1 MAAGEGSGVQLRA
14 WGEVVGRRLSDSCTD
29 LVMWTENEMPT
40 EKIKELTPPLASSAP
55 AEYESGMQTLLKFV
69 PPHEIPA
76 SEDLFSAGV
85 LENHLAALGEPP
97 LSLIAVGDIML
108 GGRARR
114 RIKEHGRDYPFGAV
128 LPILQRTPIVLG
140 NLEGALAQKAQK
152 QNRNFTYRVKPKVAT
167 SVLRAGINVVTLA
180 NNHLVD
186 CGREGVLET
195 LEALAV
201 AGVTP
206 LGAAANQNAAH
217 EPVIREAGGLRIG
230 LLGYYWN
237 RRCAATANLPG
248 SAMGVFEEL
257 ETDIRQLRTRVDR
270 VVVTFHWGRPYNP
283 EPSPRA
289 RAKARFAIDCGAHAI
304 VGHHPHIIQAFE
316 IYRRCPIFYS
326 IGNFAFGSGNSRAEG
341 LMLGFRFEDARML
354 VNVYPLYVKNRDPR
368 VNYQPKL
375 LRGDAAER
383 MLRRL
388 IEISLRSGRLL
399 TIERGTGKLDLPFC
413 DPSVRK
419 KAKTLA

>member
-1 MAAGEGSGVQLRA
+1 MLTERTKDPVQSAGS
-14 WGEVVGRRLSDSCTD
+14 SD
-29 LVMWTENEMPT
+29 
-40 EKIKELTPPLASSAP
+40 ASD
-55 AEYESGMQTLLKFV
+55 YEFRMQKLLKFV
-69 PPHEIPA
+69 SPKDIPA
-76 SEDLFSAGV
+76 SGDLFSAEL

-108 GGRARR
+108 GGRTRR
-114 RIKEHGRDYPFGAV
+114 RIKEHGRDYPFSAV
-128 LPILQRTPIVLG
+128 LPILKRAPVVLG
-140 NLEGALAQKAQK
+140 NLEGPLAQKAQK
-152 QNRNFTYRVKPKVAT
+152 QNRNFSYRAKPRVA
-167 SVLRAGINVVTLA
+167 SSLLRAGINVLTLA

-206 LGAAANQNAAH
+206 LGAAANENAAH
-217 EPVIREAGGLRIG
+217 EPVVREAGGLRIG

-237 RRCAATANLPG
+237 RRCAATASLPG

-257 ETDIRQLRTRVDR
+257 ETDIRKLRSQVDR
-270 VVVTFHWGRPYNP
+270 VVVTFHWGRPYKP

-289 RAKARFAIDCGAHAI
+289 RAKARFAIDCGAHAV

-316 IYRRCPIFYS
+316 IHRSRPIFYS

-341 LMLGFRFEDARML
+341 LLLGFRFEDARTL

-375 LRGDAAER
+375 MRGNAAEQL
-383 MLRRL
+383 LRRL
-388 IEISLRSGRLL
+388 VEISTRGGKLL
-399 TIERGTGKLDLPFC
+399 EIAGGTGKLDLPLLNR
-413 DPSVRK
+413 SRRK
-419 KAKTLA
+419 KAKTIA

>member
-1 MAAGEGSGVQLRA
+1 M
-14 WGEVVGRRLSDSCTD
+14 LSEDKTA
-29 LVMWTENEMPT
+29 
-40 EKIKELTPPLASSAP
+40 LTLGSSAHP
-55 AEYESGMQTLLKFV
+55 EYESRMQTLLKFV
-69 PPHEIPA
+69 PAHEIPS
-76 SEDLFSAGV
+76 SEDLFSAEL
-85 LENHLAALGEPP
+85 LESHLAALGESP

-108 GGRARR
+108 GGRTRR
-114 RIKEHGRDYPFGAV
+114 RIREHGRDYPFSAV
-128 LPILQRTPIVLG
+128 LPILQRAPIVLG
-140 NLEGALAQKAQK
+140 NLEGPLAQKAQK
-152 QNRNFTYRVKPKVAT
+152 QNRNFSYRVKPKAAT

-217 EPVIREAGGLRIG
+217 EPVIREAGGVRIG

-316 IYRRCPIFYS
+316 VYRRCPIFYS

-341 LMLGFRFEDARML
+341 LMLGFRFEEARTR

-375 LRGDAAER
+375 VRGEAAER

-388 IEISLRSGRLL
+388 IEISSRSGRRLK
-399 TIERGTGKLDLPFC
+399 IERGTGKLDLPFC

>member
-1 MAAGEGSGVQLRA
+1 M
-14 WGEVVGRRLSDSCTD
+14 LSEDKTA
-29 LVMWTENEMPT
+29 
-40 EKIKELTPPLASSAP
+40 LTLGSSAHP
-55 AEYESGMQTLLKFV
+55 EYESRMQTLLKFV
-69 PPHEIPA
+69 PAHEIPS
-76 SEDLFSAGV
+76 SEDLFSAEL
-85 LENHLAALGEPP
+85 LESHLAALGEPP

-108 GGRARR
+108 GGRTRR
-114 RIKEHGRDYPFGAV
+114 RIREHGRDYPFSAV
-128 LPILQRTPIVLG
+128 LPILQRAPIVLG
-140 NLEGALAQKAQK
+140 NLEGPLAQKAQK
-152 QNRNFTYRVKPKVAT
+152 QNRNFSYRVKPKAAT

-195 LEALAV
+195 LEALAA

-217 EPVIREAGGLRIG
+217 EPVIREAGGVRIG

-316 IYRRCPIFYS
+316 VYRRCPIFYS

-341 LMLGFRFEDARML
+341 LMLGFRFEEARTL

-375 LRGDAAER
+375 VRGEAAER

-388 IEISLRSGRLL
+388 IEISSRSGRRLK
-399 TIERGTGKLDLPFC
+399 IERGTGKLDLPFC

>member
-1 MAAGEGSGVQLRA
+1 ML
-14 WGEVVGRRLSDSCTD
+14 
-29 LVMWTENEMPT
+29 T
-40 EKIKELTPPLASSAP
+40 EKKAAMILPNASSP
-55 AEYESGMQTLLKFV
+55 HREYESRMQTLLKFV
-69 PPHEIPA
+69 PAHEIPS
-76 SEDLFSAGV
+76 SEDLFSAEL
-85 LENHLAALGEPP
+85 LESHLAALGEPP

-108 GGRARR
+108 GGRTRR
-114 RIKEHGRDYPFGAV
+114 RIREHGRDYPFSAV
-128 LPILQRTPIVLG
+128 LPILQRAPIVLG
-140 NLEGALAQKAQK
+140 NLEGPLAQKAQK
-152 QNRNFTYRVKPKVAT
+152 QNRNFSYRVKPKAAT

-195 LEALAV
+195 LEALAA

-217 EPVIREAGGLRIG
+217 EPVIREAGGVRIG

-316 IYRRCPIFYS
+316 VYRRCPIFYS

-341 LMLGFRFEDARML
+341 LMLGFRFEEARTL

-375 LRGDAAER
+375 VRGEAAER

-388 IEISLRSGRLL
+388 IEISSRSGRQLK
-399 TIERGTGKLDLPFC
+399 IERGTGKLDLPFC

>member
-1 MAAGEGSGVQLRA
+1 M
-14 WGEVVGRRLSDSCTD
+14 LSEDKTA
-29 LVMWTENEMPT
+29 
-40 EKIKELTPPLASSAP
+40 LTLGSSAHP
-55 AEYESGMQTLLKFV
+55 EYESRMQTLLKFV
-69 PPHEIPA
+69 PAHEIPS
-76 SEDLFSAGV
+76 SEDLFSAEL
-85 LENHLAALGEPP
+85 LESHLAALGDPP

-108 GGRARR
+108 GGRTRR
-114 RIKEHGRDYPFGAV
+114 RIREHGRDYPFSAV
-128 LPILQRTPIVLG
+128 LPILQRAPIVLG
-140 NLEGALAQKAQK
+140 NLEGPLAQKAQK
-152 QNRNFTYRVKPKVAT
+152 QNRNFSYRVKPKAAT

-195 LEALAV
+195 LEALAA

-217 EPVIREAGGLRIG
+217 EPVIREAGGFRIG

-316 IYRRCPIFYS
+316 VYRRCPIFYS

-341 LMLGFRFEDARML
+341 LMLGFRFEEARTL

-375 LRGDAAER
+375 VRGEAAER

-388 IEISLRSGRLL
+388 IEISSRSGGRLK
-399 TIERGTGKLDLPFC
+399 IERGTGKLDLPFC
-413 DPSVRK
+413 EPSVRK

>member
-1 MAAGEGSGVQLRA
+1 ML
-14 WGEVVGRRLSDSCTD
+14 
-29 LVMWTENEMPT
+29 T
-40 EKIKELTPPLASSAP
+40 EKKAALIPPIDSSP
-55 AEYESGMQTLLKFV
+55 QHRDYESRMQTLLKFV
-69 PPHEIPA
+69 PAHEIPA
-76 SEDLFSAGV
+76 SEDLFSAEL

-114 RIKEHGRDYPFGAV
+114 RIREYGRDYPFSAV
-128 LPILQRTPIVLG
+128 LPILQRAPIVMG
-140 NLEGALAQKAQK
+140 NLEGPLAQKAQK
-152 QNRNFTYRVKPKVAT
+152 QNRNFSYRVKPKAAT

-195 LEALAV
+195 LEVLAA

-257 ETDIRQLRTRVDR
+257 ETDIRQLRSRVDR
-270 VVVTFHWGRPYNP
+270 VVVTFHWGRPYKP

-341 LMLGFRFEDARML
+341 LMLGFRFEDARTL

-375 LRGDAAER
+375 LRGEAAER

-388 IEISLRSGRLL
+388 IGISLRSGRLL
-399 TIERGTGKLDLPFC
+399 KIERGAGKLDLPFG

-419 KAKTLA
+419 EGKTLA

>member
-1 MAAGEGSGVQLRA
+1 MLTKE
-14 WGEVVGRRLSDSCTD
+14 T
-29 LVMWTENEMPT
+29 
-40 EKIKELTPPLASSAP
+40 KELILTDSSSASP
-55 AEYESGMQTLLKFV
+55 ESGSRMQTLLKFV
-69 PPHEIPA
+69 PPKDIPA
-76 SEDLFSAGV
+76 SDDLFSPEL

-114 RIKEHGRDYPFGAV
+114 RIKEHGRDYPFRAV
-128 LPILQRTPIVLG
+128 LPILQRAPIVLG
-140 NLEGALAQKAQK
+140 NLEGPLAQKAQK
-152 QNRNFTYRVKPKVAT
+152 QNRNFSYRVKPKIA
-167 SVLRAGINVVTLA
+167 SSFLPAGINVLTLA

-195 LEALAV
+195 LEALV
-201 AGVTP
+201 TAGVTP
-206 LGAAANQNAAH
+206 LGAAANESAAH
-217 EPVIREAGGLRIG
+217 EPVIRDADGLRIG

-237 RRCAATANLPG
+237 RRCAATSNLPG

-257 ETDIRQLRTRVDR
+257 ETDIRKLRSQVDR
-270 VVVTFHWGRPYNP
+270 VIVTFHWGRPYKP
-283 EPSPRA
+283 DPSPRA
-289 RAKARFAIDCGAHAI
+289 RAKARFAIECGAHAV

-316 IYRRCPIFYS
+316 IYRHRPIFYS

-341 LMLGFRFEDARML
+341 LMLGFRFEDAKTV

-375 LRGDAAER
+375 LKGHAAEG

-388 IEISLRSGRLL
+388 IEISARSGRFLK
-399 TIERGTGKLDLPFC
+399 IEGATGKLDLQLRY
-413 DPSVRK
+413 PSRGK
-419 KAKTLA
+419 KGNTLA

>member
-1 MAAGEGSGVQLRA
+1 ML
-14 WGEVVGRRLSDSCTD
+14 
-29 LVMWTENEMPT
+29 T
-40 EKIKELTPPLASSAP
+40 EKIAVTVPISGSSATP
-55 AEYESGMQTLLKFV
+55 DYESRMQTLLKFV
-69 PPHEIPA
+69 PLHEIPE
-76 SEDLFSAGV
+76 SGDLFSAEV
-85 LENHLAALGEPP
+85 LEDHLAALGEPP

-108 GGRARR
+108 GGRTRR
-114 RIKEHGRDYPFGAV
+114 RIKEYGRDYPFGAV

-140 NLEGALAQKAQK
+140 NLEGPLAQKAQK
-152 QNRNFTYRVKPKVAT
+152 LNRNFSYRVKPKLA
-167 SVLRAGINVVTLA
+167 SSLLRAGINVVTLA

-195 LEALAV
+195 LEALAA
-201 AGVTP
+201 AGVTA
-206 LGAAANQNAAH
+206 LGAAANEHAAH

-237 RRCAATANLPG
+237 RRCAATAKLPG

-257 ETDIRQLRTRVDR
+257 EADIRKLRSQVDR
-270 VVVTFHWGRPYNP
+270 VVVTFHWGRPYKP

-289 RAKARFAIDCGAHAI
+289 RAKALFAIDCGAHAV

-341 LMLGFRFEDARML
+341 LMLGFRFEDARTV

-388 IEISLRSGRLL
+388 IEISTRSGKFLS
-399 TIERGTGKLDLPFC
+399 IERGMGRLDLPFRN
-413 DPSVRK
+413 PTRRK
-419 KAKTLA
+419 KAQDLA

>member
-1 MAAGEGSGVQLRA
+1 ML
-14 WGEVVGRRLSDSCTD
+14 
-29 LVMWTENEMPT
+29 T
-40 EKIKELTPPLASSAP
+40 EKTMAVIPPTGSSAP
-55 AEYESGMQTLLKFV
+55 LEYESSMQALLKFV
-69 PPHEIPA
+69 PAHEIPS
-76 SEDLFSAGV
+76 SEDLFSAEL
-85 LENHLAALGEPP
+85 LENQLAALGEPP

-114 RIKEHGRDYPFGAV
+114 RIREHGRDYPFSAV
-128 LPILQRTPIVLG
+128 LPILQRAPIVLG
-140 NLEGALAQKAQK
+140 NLEGPLAQKAQK
-152 QNRNFTYRVKPKVAT
+152 LDRNFSYRGKPKHST
-167 SVLRAGINVVTLA
+167 SFLRAGINVVTLA

-206 LGAAANQNAAH
+206 LGAGANENAAH

-248 SAMGVFEEL
+248 SAMGIFEEL
-257 ETDIRQLRTRVDR
+257 ETDIRKLQSQVDR
-270 VVVTFHWGRPYNP
+270 VIVTFHWGRPYKP

-289 RAKARFAIDCGAHAI
+289 RAKALFAIDCGAHAV

-341 LMLGFRFEDARML
+341 LMLGFRFEDARTV

-375 LRGDAAER
+375 LRGNAAER
-383 MLRRL
+383 MLCHL
-388 IEISLRSGRLL
+388 IEISARSGTFLR
-399 TIERGTGKLDLPFC
+399 IERGTGRLELPFRN
-413 DPSVRK
+413 PTRRK
-419 KAKTLA
+419 KGRDLA

>member
-1 MAAGEGSGVQLRA
+1 ML
-14 WGEVVGRRLSDSCTD
+14 
-29 LVMWTENEMPT
+29 T
-40 EKIKELTPPLASSAP
+40 EKKAAMILPNASSP
-55 AEYESGMQTLLKFV
+55 HREYESRMQTLLKFV
-69 PPHEIPA
+69 PAHEIPS
-76 SEDLFSAGV
+76 SEDLFSAEL
-85 LENHLAALGEPP
+85 LESHLAALGEPP

-108 GGRARR
+108 GGRTRR
-114 RIKEHGRDYPFGAV
+114 RIREHGRDYPFSAV
-128 LPILQRTPIVLG
+128 LPILQRAPIVLG
-140 NLEGALAQKAQK
+140 NLEGPLAQKAQK
-152 QNRNFTYRVKPKVAT
+152 QNRNFSYRVKPKAAT

-180 NNHLVD
+180 NYHLVD

-195 LEALAV
+195 LEALTA

-217 EPVIREAGGLRIG
+217 EPVIREAGGVRIG

-289 RAKARFAIDCGAHAI
+289 RAKARFAIDRGAHAI

-316 IYRRCPIFYS
+316 VYRRCPIFYS

-341 LMLGFRFEDARML
+341 LMLGFRFEEARTL

-375 LRGDAAER
+375 VRGEAAER

-388 IEISLRSGRLL
+388 IEISSRSGRQLK
-399 TIERGTGKLDLPFC
+399 IERGTGKLDLPFC

>member
-1 MAAGEGSGVQLRA
+1 ML
-14 WGEVVGRRLSDSCTD
+14 
-29 LVMWTENEMPT
+29 T
-40 EKIKELTPPLASSAP
+40 EKIDQLASPISSSAP
-55 AEYESGMQTLLKFV
+55 LDYEARMQTLLRFV
-69 PPHEIPA
+69 PSKEVPV
-76 SEDLFSAGV
+76 SEDLFSADL
-85 LENHLAALGEPP
+85 LENHLATLGEPP
-97 LSLIAVGDIML
+97 LSLIVVGDIML
-108 GGRARR
+108 GGRARH

-128 LPILQRTPIVLG
+128 LPILQRAPIVLG
-140 NLEGALAQKAQK
+140 NLEGPLAQKAQK
-152 QNRNFTYRVKPKVAT
+152 LDRNFSYRVKPKAA
-167 SVLRAGINVVTLA
+167 SSLLRAGINVVTLA

-195 LEALAV
+195 LEALAA

-217 EPVIREAGGLRIG
+217 EPVIREAGGFRIG
-230 LLGYYWN
+230 LPGFRWIL
-237 RRCAATANLPG
+237 RCAATANLPG

-316 IYRRCPIFYS
+316 VYRRCPIFYS

-341 LMLGFRFEDARML
+341 LMLGFRFEEVRTL

-375 LRGDAAER
+375 VRGEAAER

-388 IEISLRSGRLL
+388 IEISSRSGRRLK
-399 TIERGTGKLDLPFC
+399 IERGTGKLDLPFC

>member
-1 MAAGEGSGVQLRA
+1 VVQIGF
-14 WGEVVGRRLSDSCTD
+14 WTD
-29 LVMWTENEMPT
+29 KEMLT
-40 EKIKELTPPLASSAP
+40 EKITPLLPVIGSSAP
-55 AEYESGMQTLLKFV
+55 SEYESRLQTLLKFV
-69 PPHEIPA
+69 PAHEIPA
-76 SEDLFSAGV
+76 SEDLFSAEL

-114 RIKEHGRDYPFGAV
+114 PIKEHGRDYPFSAV
-128 LPILQRTPIVLG
+128 QPILRRAPIVLG
-140 NLEGALAQKAQK
+140 NLEGPLAQKAQK
-152 QNRNFTYRVKPKVAT
+152 QNRNFSYRVRPTVAT
-167 SVLRAGINVVTLA
+167 SLLRAGINVLTLA

-186 CGREGVLET
+186 CGREGVVET

-206 LGAAANQNAAH
+206 LGAAANEQAAH

-248 SAMGVFEEL
+248 SAMGGFEEI
-257 ETDIRQLRTRVDR
+257 ETDIRKLRNQVDR
-270 VVVTFHWGRPYNP
+270 VVVTFHWGRPYKP
-283 EPSPRA
+283 EASPRA
-289 RAKARFAIDCGAHAI
+289 RAKALFAIDCGAHAVI
-304 VGHHPHIIQAFE
+304 GHHPHIIQAFE

-326 IGNFAFGSGNSRAEG
+326 IGNFAFGSGNSRAQG
-341 LMLGFRFEDARML
+341 LMLGFRFEDARTL

-375 LRGDAAER
+375 MRGDAAER
-383 MLRRL
+383 MLCRL
-388 IEISLRSGRLL
+388 IEISPRSGGLL
-399 TIERGTGKLDLPFC
+399 RIERGSGKLDLPFRGTTR
-413 DPSVRK
+413 RK
-419 KAKTLA
+419 KAQDLA

>member
-1 MAAGEGSGVQLRA
+1 M
-14 WGEVVGRRLSDSCTD
+14 LSEDKTA
-29 LVMWTENEMPT
+29 
-40 EKIKELTPPLASSAP
+40 LTLASSAHP
-55 AEYESGMQTLLKFV
+55 EYESRMQTLLKFV
-69 PPHEIPA
+69 PAHEIPS
-76 SEDLFSAGV
+76 SEDLFSAEL
-85 LENHLAALGEPP
+85 LESHLAALGEPP

-108 GGRARR
+108 GGRTRR
-114 RIKEHGRDYPFGAV
+114 RIREHGRDYPFSAV
-128 LPILQRTPIVLG
+128 LPILQRAPIVLG
-140 NLEGALAQKAQK
+140 NLEGPLAQKAQK
-152 QNRNFTYRVKPKVAT
+152 QNRNFSYRVKPKAAT

-195 LEALAV
+195 LEALAA

-217 EPVIREAGGLRIG
+217 EPVIREAGGVRIG

-270 VVVTFHWGRPYNP
+270 VVVT
-283 EPSPRA
+283 
-289 RAKARFAIDCGAHAI
+289 C
-304 VGHHPHIIQAFE
+304 HPHIIQAFE
-316 IYRRCPIFYS
+316 VYRRCPIFYS

-341 LMLGFRFEDARML
+341 LMLGFRFEEARTR

-375 LRGDAAER
+375 VRGEAAER

-388 IEISLRSGRLL
+388 IEISFKSGKLL
-399 TIERGTGKLDLPFC
+399 KIERGTGKLDLPFC
-413 DPSVRK
+413 APSVRK

>member
-1 MAAGEGSGVQLRA
+1 M
-14 WGEVVGRRLSDSCTD
+14 LSEDKTA
-29 LVMWTENEMPT
+29 
-40 EKIKELTPPLASSAP
+40 LTLASSAHP
-55 AEYESGMQTLLKFV
+55 EYESRMQTLLKFV
-69 PPHEIPA
+69 PAHEIPS
-76 SEDLFSAGV
+76 SEDLFSAEL
-85 LENHLAALGEPP
+85 LESHLAALGEPP

-108 GGRARR
+108 GGRTRR
-114 RIKEHGRDYPFGAV
+114 RIREHGRDYPFSAV
-128 LPILQRTPIVLG
+128 LPILQRAPIVLG
-140 NLEGALAQKAQK
+140 NLEGPLAQKAQK
-152 QNRNFTYRVKPKVAT
+152 QNRNFSYRVKPKAAT

-195 LEALAV
+195 LEALAA

-217 EPVIREAGGLRIG
+217 EPVIREAGGVRIG

-316 IYRRCPIFYS
+316 VYRRCPIFYS

-341 LMLGFRFEDARML
+341 LMLGFRFEEARTR

-375 LRGDAAER
+375 VRGEAAER

-388 IEISLRSGRLL
+388 IEISSRSGGRLK
-399 TIERGTGKLDLPFC
+399 IERGTGKLDLPFC

>member
-1 MAAGEGSGVQLRA
+1 M
-14 WGEVVGRRLSDSCTD
+14 LSEDKTA
-29 LVMWTENEMPT
+29 
-40 EKIKELTPPLASSAP
+40 LTLGSSAHP
-55 AEYESGMQTLLKFV
+55 EYESRMQTLLKFV
-69 PPHEIPA
+69 PAHEIPS
-76 SEDLFSAGV
+76 SEDLFSAEL
-85 LENHLAALGEPP
+85 LESHLAALGDPP

-108 GGRARR
+108 GGRTRR
-114 RIKEHGRDYPFGAV
+114 RIREHGRDYPFSAV
-128 LPILQRTPIVLG
+128 LPILQRAPIVLG
-140 NLEGALAQKAQK
+140 NLEGPLAQKAQK
-152 QNRNFTYRVKPKVAT
+152 QNRNFSYRVKPKAAT

-195 LEALAV
+195 LEALAA

-217 EPVIREAGGLRIG
+217 EPVIREAGGVRIG

-316 IYRRCPIFYS
+316 VYRRRPIFYS

-341 LMLGFRFEDARML
+341 LMLGFRFEEARTL

-375 LRGDAAER
+375 VRGEAAER

-388 IEISLRSGRLL
+388 IEISSRSGRQLK
-399 TIERGTGKLDLPFC
+399 IERGTGKLDLPFC

>member
-1 MAAGEGSGVQLRA
+1 M
-14 WGEVVGRRLSDSCTD
+14 LSEDKTA
-29 LVMWTENEMPT
+29 
-40 EKIKELTPPLASSAP
+40 LTLGSSAHP
-55 AEYESGMQTLLKFV
+55 EYESRMQTLLKFV
-69 PPHEIPA
+69 PAHEIPS
-76 SEDLFSAGV
+76 SEDLFSAEL

-97 LSLIAVGDIML
+97 LTLIAVGDIML

-114 RIKEHGRDYPFGAV
+114 RIREYGRDYPFSAV
-128 LPILQRTPIVLG
+128 LPILQRAPIVLG
-140 NLEGALAQKAQK
+140 NLEGPLAQKAQK
-152 QNRNFTYRVKPKVAT
+152 QNRNFSYRVKPKVAT

-195 LEALAV
+195 LEALAA

-217 EPVIREAGGLRIG
+217 EPVIREAGGVRIG

-316 IYRRCPIFYS
+316 VYRRRPIFYS

-341 LMLGFRFEDARML
+341 LMLGFRFEEARTL

-375 LRGDAAER
+375 VRGEAAER

-388 IEISLRSGRLL
+388 IEISSRSGRRLK
-399 TIERGTGKLDLPFC
+399 IERGTGKLDLPFC

>member
-1 MAAGEGSGVQLRA
+1 ML
-14 WGEVVGRRLSDSCTD
+14 
-29 LVMWTENEMPT
+29 T
-40 EKIKELTPPLASSAP
+40 EKKAAVILPNASSP
-55 AEYESGMQTLLKFV
+55 HREYESRTQTLLKFV
-69 PPHEIPA
+69 PAHEIPS
-76 SEDLFSAGV
+76 SEDLFSAEL
-85 LENHLAALGEPP
+85 LESHLAALGEPP

-108 GGRARR
+108 GGRTRR
-114 RIKEHGRDYPFGAV
+114 RIREHGRDYPFSAV
-128 LPILQRTPIVLG
+128 LPILQRAPIVLG
-140 NLEGALAQKAQK
+140 NLEGPLAQKAQK
-152 QNRNFTYRVKPKVAT
+152 QNRNFSYRVKPKAAT

-195 LEALAV
+195 LEALTA

-217 EPVIREAGGLRIG
+217 EPVIREAGGVRIG

-316 IYRRCPIFYS
+316 VYRRCPIFYS

-341 LMLGFRFEDARML
+341 LMLGFRFEEARTL

-375 LRGDAAER
+375 VRGEAAER

-388 IEISLRSGRLL
+388 IEISSRSGRQLK
-399 TIERGTGKLDLPFC
+399 IERGTGKLDLPFC

>member
-1 MAAGEGSGVQLRA
+1 MLTDKIDQLA
-14 WGEVVGRRLSDSCTD
+14 SPVS
-29 LVMWTENEMPT
+29 
-40 EKIKELTPPLASSAP
+40 SSAP
-55 AEYESGMQTLLKFV
+55 FDYEARMQTLLRFV
-69 PPHEIPA
+69 PSKEVPV
-76 SEDLFSAGV
+76 SEDLFSADL

-97 LSLIAVGDIML
+97 LSLIVVGDIML
-108 GGRARR
+108 GGRARH

-128 LPILQRTPIVLG
+128 LPILQRAPIVLG
-140 NLEGALAQKAQK
+140 NLEGPLAQKAQK
-152 QNRNFTYRVKPKVAT
+152 LDRNFSYRVKPKAA
-167 SVLRAGINVVTLA
+167 SSLLRAGINVVTLA

-206 LGAAANQNAAH
+206 LGAAANEQAAH
-217 EPVIREAGGLRIG
+217 APVIREAGGLRIG

-237 RRCAATANLPG
+237 RRCAATAKLPG

-257 ETDIRQLRTRVDR
+257 ETDIRKLRSQVDR
-270 VVVTFHWGRPYNP
+270 VVVTFHWGRPYKP

-289 RAKARFAIDCGAHAI
+289 RAKALFAIDCGAHAV
-304 VGHHPHIIQAFE
+304 VGHHPHIVQELE

-326 IGNFAFGSGNSRAEG
+326 IGNFAFGSGNSQAEG
-341 LMLGFRFEDARML
+341 LMIGFRFEDARTV

-368 VNYQPKL
+368 VNYQPKV

-388 IEISLRSGRLL
+388 IQISPRGGTFL
-399 TIERGTGKLDLPFC
+399 EVARGTGKLELPFRN
-413 DPSVRK
+413 PTRRK
-419 KAKTLA
+419 KA

>member
-1 MAAGEGSGVQLRA
+1 ML
-14 WGEVVGRRLSDSCTD
+14 
-29 LVMWTENEMPT
+29 T
-40 EKIKELTPPLASSAP
+40 EKIDQLASPISSSAP
-55 AEYESGMQTLLKFV
+55 LDYEARMQTLLRFV
-69 PPHEIPA
+69 PSKEVPV
-76 SEDLFSAGV
+76 SEDLFSADL
-85 LENHLAALGEPP
+85 LENHLATLGEPP
-97 LSLIAVGDIML
+97 LSLIVVGDIML
-108 GGRARR
+108 GGRARH

-128 LPILQRTPIVLG
+128 LPILQRAPIVLG
-140 NLEGALAQKAQK
+140 NLEGPLAQKAQK
-152 QNRNFTYRVKPKVAT
+152 LDRNFSYRVKPKAA
-167 SVLRAGINVVTLA
+167 SSLLRAGINVVTLA

-206 LGAAANQNAAH
+206 LGAAANEQAAH

-237 RRCAATANLPG
+237 RRCAATAKLPG

-257 ETDIRQLRTRVDR
+257 ETDIRKLRSQVDR
-270 VVVTFHWGRPYNP
+270 VVVTFHWGRPYKP

-289 RAKARFAIDCGAHAI
+289 RAKALFAIDCGAHAV
-304 VGHHPHIIQAFE
+304 VGHHPHIVQELE

-326 IGNFAFGSGNSRAEG
+326 IGNFAFGSGNSQAEG
-341 LMLGFRFEDARML
+341 LMIGFRFEDARTV

-368 VNYQPKL
+368 VNYQPKV

-388 IEISLRSGRLL
+388 IQISPRGGTFLEIA
-399 TIERGTGKLDLPFC
+399 RGTGKLELPFRN
-413 DPSVRK
+413 PTRRK
-419 KAKTLA
+419 KAQGLA

>member
-1 MAAGEGSGVQLRA
+1 M
-14 WGEVVGRRLSDSCTD
+14 LSEDKTA
-29 LVMWTENEMPT
+29 
-40 EKIKELTPPLASSAP
+40 LTLGSSAHP
-55 AEYESGMQTLLKFV
+55 EYESRMQTLLKFV
-69 PPHEIPA
+69 PAHEIPS
-76 SEDLFSAGV
+76 SEDLFSAEL

-108 GGRARR
+108 GGRTRR
-114 RIKEHGRDYPFGAV
+114 RIREHGRDYPFSAV
-128 LPILQRTPIVLG
+128 LPILQRAPIVLG
-140 NLEGALAQKAQK
+140 NLEGPLAQKAQK
-152 QNRNFTYRVKPKVAT
+152 QNRNFSYRVKPKVAT

-195 LEALAV
+195 LEALAA

-217 EPVIREAGGLRIG
+217 EPVIREAGGFRIG

-316 IYRRCPIFYS
+316 VYRRCPIFYS
-326 IGNFAFGSGNSRAEG
+326 VGNFAFGSGNSRAEG
-341 LMLGFRFEDARML
+341 LMLGFRFEEARTL

-375 LRGDAAER
+375 VRGEAAER

-388 IEISLRSGRLL
+388 IEISSRSGGRLK
-399 TIERGTGKLDLPFC
+399 IERGTGKLDLPFC
-413 DPSVRK
+413 EPSVRK

>member
-1 MAAGEGSGVQLRA
+1 M
-14 WGEVVGRRLSDSCTD
+14 LSEDKT
-29 LVMWTENEMPT
+29 P
-40 EKIKELTPPLASSAP
+40 LTLGSSAHP
-55 AEYESGMQTLLKFV
+55 EYESRMQTLLKFV
-69 PPHEIPA
+69 PAHEIPS
-76 SEDLFSAGV
+76 SEDLFSAEL
-85 LENHLAALGEPP
+85 LESHLAALGEPL

-108 GGRARR
+108 GGRTRR
-114 RIKEHGRDYPFGAV
+114 RIREHGRDYPFSAV
-128 LPILQRTPIVLG
+128 LPILQRAPIVLG
-140 NLEGALAQKAQK
+140 NLEGPLAQKAQK
-152 QNRNFTYRVKPKVAT
+152 QNRNFSYRVKPKVAT

-195 LEALAV
+195 LEALAA

-217 EPVIREAGGLRIG
+217 EPVIREAGGVRIG

-316 IYRRCPIFYS
+316 VYRRCPIFYS

-341 LMLGFRFEDARML
+341 LMLGFRFEEARTR

-375 LRGDAAER
+375 VRGEAAER

-388 IEISLRSGRLL
+388 IEISSRSGGRLK
-399 TIERGTGKLDLPFC
+399 IERGTGKLDLPFC

>member
-1 MAAGEGSGVQLRA
+1 ME
-14 WGEVVGRRLSDSCTD
+14 
-29 LVMWTENEMPT
+29 TENEMPT
-40 EKIKELTPPLASSAP
+40 ERIRELMPPIASSAP
-55 AEYESGMQTLLKFV
+55 AENESHMPTLLKFV

-76 SEDLFSAGV
+76 SEDLFSAEV
-85 LENHLAALGEPP
+85 LEDHLAALGEPA

-114 RIKEHGRDYPFGAV
+114 RIKEYGRDYPFGAV

-140 NLEGALAQKAQK
+140 NLEGPLAQKAQK
-152 QNRNFTYRVKPKVAT
+152 LDRNFSYRVKPKLA
-167 SVLRAGINVVTLA
+167 SSLLRAGINVVTLA

-186 CGREGVLET
+186 CGRDGVLET

-206 LGAAANQNAAH
+206 LGAAANEQAAH

-237 RRCAATANLPG
+237 RRCAATAKLPG

-257 ETDIRQLRTRVDR
+257 ESDIRKLRRQVDR
-270 VVVTFHWGRPYNP
+270 VVVTFHWGRPYKP

-289 RAKARFAIDCGAHAI
+289 RAKALFAVDCGAHAV

-341 LMLGFRFEDARML
+341 LMLGFRFEDARTV

-375 LRGDAAER
+375 LRGNAAER
-383 MLRRL
+383 MLCRL
-388 IEISLRSGRLL
+388 IEISTRSGTFLR
-399 TIERGTGKLDLPFC
+399 IERGMGRLELPFRN
-413 DPSVRK
+413 PTRRK
-419 KAKTLA
+419 KKEQDLA

>member
-1 MAAGEGSGVQLRA
+1 M
-14 WGEVVGRRLSDSCTD
+14 LSEDKTA
-29 LVMWTENEMPT
+29 
-40 EKIKELTPPLASSAP
+40 LTLGSSAHP
-55 AEYESGMQTLLKFV
+55 EYESRMQTLLKFV
-69 PPHEIPA
+69 PAHEIPS
-76 SEDLFSAGV
+76 SEDLFSAEL
-85 LENHLAALGEPP
+85 LESHLAALGDPP

-108 GGRARR
+108 GGRTRR
-114 RIKEHGRDYPFGAV
+114 RIREHGRDYPFSAV
-128 LPILQRTPIVLG
+128 LPILQRAPIVLG
-140 NLEGALAQKAQK
+140 NLEGPLAQKAQK
-152 QNRNFTYRVKPKVAT
+152 QNRNFSYRVKPKVAT

-195 LEALAV
+195 LEALAA

-217 EPVIREAGGLRIG
+217 EPVIREAGGFRIG

-316 IYRRCPIFYS
+316 VYRRRPIFYS

-341 LMLGFRFEDARML
+341 LMLGFRFEEARTL

-375 LRGDAAER
+375 LRGEAAER

-388 IEISLRSGRLL
+388 IEISSRSGGRLK
-399 TIERGTGKLDLPFC
+399 IERGTGKLDLPFC
-413 DPSVRK
+413 EPSVRK

>member
-1 MAAGEGSGVQLRA
+1 M
-14 WGEVVGRRLSDSCTD
+14 LSEDKTA
-29 LVMWTENEMPT
+29 
-40 EKIKELTPPLASSAP
+40 LTLGSSAHP
-55 AEYESGMQTLLKFV
+55 EYESRMQTLLKFV
-69 PPHEIPA
+69 PAHEIPS
-76 SEDLFSAGV
+76 SEDLFSAEL

-108 GGRARR
+108 GGRTRR
-114 RIKEHGRDYPFGAV
+114 RIREHGRDYPFSAV
-128 LPILQRTPIVLG
+128 LPILQRAPIVLG
-140 NLEGALAQKAQK
+140 NLEGPLAQKAQK
-152 QNRNFTYRVKPKVAT
+152 QNRNFSYRVKPKAAT

-195 LEALAV
+195 LEALAA

-217 EPVIREAGGLRIG
+217 EPVIREAGGVRIG

-316 IYRRCPIFYS
+316 VYRRCPIFYS

-341 LMLGFRFEDARML
+341 LMLGFRFEEARTL

-375 LRGDAAER
+375 VRGEAAER

-388 IEISLRSGRLL
+388 IEISSRSGGRLK
-399 TIERGTGKLDLPFC
+399 IERGTGKLDLPFC

>member
-1 MAAGEGSGVQLRA
+1 M
-14 WGEVVGRRLSDSCTD
+14 LSEDKTA
-29 LVMWTENEMPT
+29 
-40 EKIKELTPPLASSAP
+40 LTLGSSAHP
-55 AEYESGMQTLLKFV
+55 EYESRMQTLLKFV
-69 PPHEIPA
+69 PAHEIPS
-76 SEDLFSAGV
+76 SEDLFSAEL

-108 GGRARR
+108 GGRTRR
-114 RIKEHGRDYPFGAV
+114 RIREHGRDYPFSAV
-128 LPILQRTPIVLG
+128 LPILQRAPIVLG
-140 NLEGALAQKAQK
+140 NLEGPLAQKAQK
-152 QNRNFTYRVKPKVAT
+152 QNRNFSYRVKPKVAT

-195 LEALAV
+195 LEALAA

-217 EPVIREAGGLRIG
+217 EPVIREAGGFRIG

-316 IYRRCPIFYS
+316 VYRRCPIFYS

-341 LMLGFRFEDARML
+341 LMLGFRFEEARTL

-375 LRGDAAER
+375 VRGEAAER

-388 IEISLRSGRLL
+388 IEISSRSGGRLK
-399 TIERGTGKLDLPFC
+399 IERGTGKLDLPFC

>member
-1 MAAGEGSGVQLRA
+1 M
-14 WGEVVGRRLSDSCTD
+14 LSEDKTA
-29 LVMWTENEMPT
+29 
-40 EKIKELTPPLASSAP
+40 LTLGSSAHP
-55 AEYESGMQTLLKFV
+55 EYESRMQTLLKFV
-69 PPHEIPA
+69 PAHEIPS
-76 SEDLFSAGV
+76 SEDLFSAEL
-85 LENHLAALGEPP
+85 LENHLAAMGEPP

-114 RIKEHGRDYPFGAV
+114 PIREHGRDYPFRAV
-128 LPILQRTPIVLG
+128 LPILQRAPIVLG

-152 QNRNFTYRVKPKVAT
+152 QNRNFTYRARPKVA
-167 SVLRAGINVVTLA
+167 SSLLRAGINICTLA

-206 LGAAANQNAAH
+206 LGAAANETAAH
-217 EPVIREAGGLRIG
+217 MPVVREAGGLRIG

-257 ETDIRQLRTRVDR
+257 ESDIRKLRSQVDR
-270 VVVTFHWGRPYNP
+270 VVVTFHWGRPYKP
-283 EPSPRA
+283 DPSPRA
-289 RAKARFAIDCGAHAI
+289 RAKARFAIECGAHAV

-316 IYRRCPIFYS
+316 IYRHRPIFYS

-341 LMLGFRFEDARML
+341 LLLGFRFEDARTL
-354 VNVYPLYVKNRDPR
+354 VSVYPLYVKNRDPR

-375 LRGDAAER
+375 VRGNAAER
-383 MLRRL
+383 MLCRL
-388 IEISLRSGRLL
+388 IEISTRSGAFLR
-399 TIERGTGKLDLPFC
+399 IERGMGRLELPFRN
-413 DPSVRK
+413 PTRRK
-419 KAKTLA
+419 KGQDLA

>member
-1 MAAGEGSGVQLRA
+1 MLTERT
-14 WGEVVGRRLSDSCTD
+14 RD
-29 LVMWTENEMPT
+29 LV
-40 EKIKELTPPLASSAP
+40 LSGGASVPSD
-55 AEYESGMQTLLKFV
+55 YEFRMQKLLRFV
-69 PPHEIPA
+69 SPKDIPA
-76 SEDLFSAGV
+76 SEDLFSAEL

-108 GGRARR
+108 GGRTRR
-114 RIKEHGRDYPFGAV
+114 RIKEHGRVYPFSAV
-128 LPILQRTPIVLG
+128 LPMLQRAPTVMG
-140 NLEGALAQKAQK
+140 NLEGPLAQKAQK
-152 QNRNFTYRVKPKVAT
+152 QNRNFSYRVSPKVA
-167 SVLRAGINVVTLA
+167 SSFLQAGINVVALA

-206 LGAAANQNAAH
+206 LGAAANEQAAH
-217 EPVIREAGGLRIG
+217 EPVIREAAGLRIG

-237 RRCAATANLPG
+237 RRCAATAKLPG

-257 ETDIRQLRTRVDR
+257 ETDIRKLRSQVDR
-270 VVVTFHWGRPYNP
+270 VVVTFHWGRPYQP

-289 RAKARFAIDCGAHAI
+289 RAKALFAIDCGAHAV
-304 VGHHPHIIQAFE
+304 VGHHPHIVQELE

-326 IGNFAFGSGNSRAEG
+326 IGNFAFGSGNSQAEG
-341 LMLGFRFEDARML
+341 LMLGFRFEDARTV

-368 VNYQPKL
+368 VNYQPKV
-375 LRGDAAER
+375 LRGEAAER

-388 IEISLRSGRLL
+388 IEISPRGGTLL
-399 TIERGTGKLDLPFC
+399 EIERGTGKLELPFRN
-413 DPSVRK
+413 PTRRK
-419 KAKTLA
+419 KAEKLA

>member
-1 MAAGEGSGVQLRA
+1 M
-14 WGEVVGRRLSDSCTD
+14 LSEDKTA
-29 LVMWTENEMPT
+29 
-40 EKIKELTPPLASSAP
+40 LTLGSSAHP
-55 AEYESGMQTLLKFV
+55 EYESRMQTLLKFV
-69 PPHEIPA
+69 PAHEIPS
-76 SEDLFSAGV
+76 SEDLFSAEL

-108 GGRARR
+108 GGRTRR
-114 RIKEHGRDYPFGAV
+114 RIREHGRDYPFSAV
-128 LPILQRTPIVLG
+128 LPILQRAPIVLG
-140 NLEGALAQKAQK
+140 NLEGPLAQKAQK
-152 QNRNFTYRVKPKVAT
+152 QNRNFSYRVKPKVAT

-195 LEALAV
+195 LEALAA

-217 EPVIREAGGLRIG
+217 EPVIREAGGVRIG

-316 IYRRCPIFYS
+316 VYRRCPIFYS

-341 LMLGFRFEDARML
+341 LMLGFRFEEARTL

-375 LRGDAAER
+375 VRGEAAER

-388 IEISLRSGRLL
+388 IEISSRSGGRLK
-399 TIERGTGKLDLPFC
+399 IERGTGKLDLPFC
-413 DPSVRK
+413 EPSVRK